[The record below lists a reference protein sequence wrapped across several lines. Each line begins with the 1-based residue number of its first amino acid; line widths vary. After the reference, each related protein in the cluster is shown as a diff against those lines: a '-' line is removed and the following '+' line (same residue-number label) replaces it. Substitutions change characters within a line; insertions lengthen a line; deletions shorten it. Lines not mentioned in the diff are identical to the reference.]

1 MKHHPRDYARRHA
14 AWRDKKSFCNLQLRT
29 LIRLMEYDREI
40 AIELLVYWS
49 DRSKYTRDRVDTL
62 EVEIY

>member
-1 MKHHPRDYARRHA
+1 
-14 AWRDKKSFCNLQLRT
+14 
-29 LIRLMEYDREI
+29 MEYDREI